1 MRISLS
7 EYIIPRIM
15 GCVNFLDAAK
25 YVIFDRE
32 RDSADINGSN
42 ERRSISVND
51 TSKSVLMSA
60 ATWALLENRSTL

>member
-1 MRISLS
+1 
-7 EYIIPRIM
+7 M

-32 RDSADINGSN
+32 RVSADINGSN